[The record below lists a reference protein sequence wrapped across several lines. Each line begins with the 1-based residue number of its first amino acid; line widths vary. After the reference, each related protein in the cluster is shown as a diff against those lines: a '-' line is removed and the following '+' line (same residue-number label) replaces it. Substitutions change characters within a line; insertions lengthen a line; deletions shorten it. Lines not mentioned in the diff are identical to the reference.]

1 MAAPSDEEPA
11 GPMAERSEFYSVD
24 CLVVYS
30 VASMASMLD
39 SKRAELM
46 AERSVGHLAA
56 LMVDLSVV
64 WLAAVKAYH

>member
-1 MAAPSDEEPA
+1 
-11 GPMAERSEFYSVD
+11 
-24 CLVVYS
+24 
-30 VASMASMLD
+30 MASMLD